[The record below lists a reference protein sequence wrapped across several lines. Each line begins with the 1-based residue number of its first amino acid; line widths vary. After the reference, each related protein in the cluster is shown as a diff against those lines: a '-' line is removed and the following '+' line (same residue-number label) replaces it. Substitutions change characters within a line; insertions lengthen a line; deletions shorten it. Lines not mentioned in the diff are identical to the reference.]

1 MRLAGIK
8 PQKNRP
14 GQRTRRK
21 LILQKYGKQAKVFQE
36 ARERKAAE
44 AAAKG
49 LAPRDT
55 RKDLNASSHRPVS
68 APRVGGG
75 GGVKGGG
82 ENEEDGKMHPSW
94 IAKKKQAAAIAAALS
109 AGANRKT
116 TFDDDLPCPKP
127 PTALAPAAPP
137 TRGGGGGKGG
147 NGGVMRR
154 GEAGDVVK
162 HGARAETRDA
172 KNLHPSWAAKQQA
185 KETEKSR
192 IDAAKNA
199 KPTRI
204 KFDD

>member
-1 MRLAGIK
+1 
-8 PQKNRP
+8 
-14 GQRTRRK
+14 
-21 LILQKYGKQAKVFQE
+21 
-36 ARERKAAE
+36 
-44 AAAKG
+44 
-49 LAPRDT
+49 
-55 RKDLNASSHRPVS
+55 
-68 APRVGGG
+68 
-75 GGVKGGG
+75 
-82 ENEEDGKMHPSW
+82 MHPSW

-127 PTALAPAAPP
+127 PTALAPTAPSQ
-137 TRGGGGGKGG
+137 RGGGGKGG